1 MYVLWSGSGVGVGGV
16 IWKQRLI
23 CGLGSGIRPGV
34 CRGHGSGL
42 GSRSGE
48 AAAFLEN
55 CSAVS

>member
-34 CRGHGSGL
+34 CVGGMDQDWDLDRGRLQH
-42 GSRSGE
+42 
-48 AAAFLEN
+48 F
-55 CSAVS
+55 